1 MFRLAPLILRNA
13 LRNRRR
19 SLLTILSIATS
30 LSLLGVML
38 ALYHSFFLAEP
49 TKEEALRLV
58 TRHRVS
64 ITQIMPIS
72 YLDEIRKVPG
82 VREAMIMQ
90 WFGGN
95 FKDPGDLRNLFAR
108 FSIDPE
114 RFFIIFP
121 EYYVPEDQ
129 KQAFLRERTACMIGR
144 PVAERLGLKLGDRIN
159 LVGDVWPVNLELTL
173 RAIYESDRDRENL
186 LFHHEYL
193 RQSLPRGMR
202 DIASFFAILAESPE
216 AVPRVAEAID
226 ARFRN
231 STAPTLTETARAF
244 ELSFLSYLGNVK
256 FMLFAIGAAVS
267 FTLLLVSAN
276 TVSMSV
282 RERIPEVGVLKTLG
296 FSPGSILALI
306 IGESA
311 AIALL
316 GGVLGLLITAG
327 VCAVLRDIP
336 LLFAD
341 LRRVQLTP
349 QAVAITLGLAA
360 FIGAASAGWPA
371 WSASRRPIVIALR
384 FRE

>member
-1 MFRLAPLILRNA
+1 MFRLVSLIFRNA

-38 ALYHSFFLAEP
+38 ALYHSFFLTQP
-49 TKEEALRLV
+49 TREEALRLV

-64 ITQIMPIS
+64 ITGILPIS
-72 YLDEIRKVPG
+72 YLDQIRQVPG

-95 FKDPGDLRNLFAR
+95 FKDPGDTRNLFPR

-114 RFFIIFP
+114 RLFVIFP
-121 EYYVPEDQ
+121 EYVVPGDQ
-129 KQAFLRERTACMIGR
+129 KQAFIYDRTACMIGR

-159 LVGDVWPVNLELTL
+159 LAGDIWPVNLQLTL
-173 RAIYESDRDRENL
+173 RAIYDSDRDRENL

-193 RQSLPRGMR
+193 RQSLPRGMK

-216 AVPRVAEAID
+216 AVPGIIEAID

-231 STAPTLTETARAF
+231 STAPTLTETARNF

-256 FMLFAIGAAVS
+256 FMIFAIGAAVS

-282 RERIPEVGVLKTLG
+282 RERIPEVGILKTLG
-296 FSPGSILALI
+296 FSPGAILSLI

-311 AIALL
+311 FIAVL
-316 GGVLGLLITAG
+316 GGLLGLLFTAL
-327 VCAVLRDIP
+327 VCAVLRDVP
-336 LLFAD
+336 LLLID
-341 LRRVQLTP
+341 LRRVQLTA
-349 QAVAITLGLAA
+349 QAVAVTLCLAA
-360 FIGAASAGWPA
+360 LIGAASAAWPA
-371 WSASRRPIVIALR
+371 WSAARRPIVLALR